1 MKSLTLKWR
10 ILLISCVFW
19 LIPLASWL
27 IDSKFESDLEK
38 DNFQQTVQQ
47 ANNLRSFF
55 EQLIQ
60 HDNNFR
66 HKLDTD
72 SLKPSLQ
79 VALRE
84 TGILVDGFSDEW
96 YPYHGFGTKIH
107 NFGQTAELN
116 LVEDQQ
122 HFFILFNVQDNDI
135 VYRQNLDMSGLSD
148 KIEIQLDGYRFSFS
162 PLAAG
167 RALALR
173 QTSNGYREVNS
184 IYAEWQESA
193 QGYQLEIRVPRNVI
207 GNTFSAE
214 IQDVDHTQARSDSTS
229 VDSKGSDSTKE
240 TVTLQGLYSF
250 TNFEQVALNSMLSV
264 GALSRLKADDYQVM
278 VTNLLGDIVYS
289 YGQPHQTIKSHWRNR
304 LWLSDLSPI
313 ETMGSKV
320 SLSSDELD
328 KTLAGQ
334 SQEKLVSEGRLTAY
348 SRVLE
353 PLYDGDQV
361 VGALILESSAINQK
375 LYLRDFWLRMLL
387 LMLLFWVLMVW
398 WLYQSSKDYSR
409 RIVALRD
416 ITEEAVSEQ
425 GQIRHVIQREEQ
437 YDDEVADLANTFSHL
452 TTRLKQHHDYQEKLV
467 ARLNHELR
475 TPIAIIR
482 SSLDNLS
489 VENLSELDGQML
501 HSAQSGA
508 SRLSQTLSRLSE
520 ATRLEQAIKSA
531 EKDTFNIN
539 QVLQGLTQAYAT
551 NWQEHRFSYQSNVS
565 QVELNGSK
573 DLFVQMVDKL
583 ITNAVDFD
591 DKTAPISII
600 LNEENDSRLVFEVSN
615 RGAMIEKKSLKSVF
629 SLMHSSRKHSGGHL
643 GLGLYLAKLIAN
655 FHNGHIAAKNHPDL
669 KGVSIVVSWKN
680 KYFTG

>member
-1 MKSLTLKWR
+1 MKSLSLKWR
-10 ILLISCVFW
+10 ILLISCVFL

-66 HKLDTD
+66 QKLDTD
-72 SLKPSLQ
+72 GLKPTLQ

-96 YPYHGFGTKIH
+96 YPYHAFATNIQ
-107 NFGQTAELN
+107 NFGQTAELS

-122 HFFILFNVQDNDI
+122 HLFLLFTVEDDDI
-135 VYRQNLDMSGLSD
+135 VYRKNLDMTGLSD
-148 KIEIQLDGYRFSFS
+148 KVELQLDGFRLQFS
-162 PLAAG
+162 PLAPG
-167 RALALR
+167 RVAALR
-173 QTSNGYREVNS
+173 QTSNGFREVS
-184 IYAEWQESA
+184 SVYAVWQESTK
-193 QGYQLEIRVPRNVI
+193 GYQLEIRLPRDLI
-207 GNTFSAE
+207 GAMFGAE
-214 IQDVDHTQARSDSTS
+214 IHDADGAQPSPQ
-229 VDSKGSDSTKE
+229 
-240 TVTLQGLYSF
+240 LQGLYSF

-264 GALSRLKADDYQVM
+264 GALSRLDADDYRVM
-278 VTNLLGDIVYS
+278 VTNLSGDIVYS
-289 YGQPHQTIKSHWRNR
+289 YGQPHQDIKGHWRNR
-304 LWLSDLSPI
+304 LWVNDLSPI
-313 ETMGSKV
+313 TTRGSKV
-320 SLSSDELD
+320 SLSSEELD
-328 KTLAGQ
+328 KTLLGKA
-334 SQEKLVSEGRLTAY
+334 QEQLINEGELAAY

-353 PLYDGDQV
+353 PLYDGEQV

-398 WLYQSSKDYSR
+398 WLYRSSKDYSR
-409 RIVALRD
+409 RIVELRD

-425 GQIRHVIQREEQ
+425 GQIRHVIQREEY
-437 YDDEVADLANTFSHL
+437 YDDEVADLTNTFSHL

-489 VENLSELDGQML
+489 IENLSELDAQML
-501 HSAQSGA
+501 QTAQSGA

-531 EKDTFNIN
+531 EKHTFEVST
-539 QVLQGLTQAYAT
+539 VLKDLTRAYAT
-551 NWQEHRFSYQSNVS
+551 NWPEHRFEYLSDIEE
-565 QVELNGSK
+565 VELKGSR

-591 DKTAPISII
+591 NKSAPITFK
-600 LNEENDSRLVFEVSN
+600 LKEEDSRLVFEVSN
-615 RGAMIEKKSLKSVF
+615 RGATIERKALKSVF
-629 SLMHSSRKHSGGHL
+629 SLMHSSRKNSGGHL

-655 FHNGHIAAKNHPDL
+655 FHNGHIVAKNHPDQG
-669 KGVSIVVSWKN
+669 GVSIVISWKN
-680 KYFTG
+680 KYFTD

>member
-1 MKSLTLKWR
+1 MKSLSLKWR
-10 ILLISCVFW
+10 ILLISCVFL

-66 HKLDTD
+66 QKLDTNG
-72 SLKPSLQ
+72 LKPTLQ

-84 TGILVDGFSDEW
+84 TGILVDGFADTW
-96 YPYHGFGTKIH
+96 YPYHAFATRIQ
-107 NFGQTAELN
+107 NFGQTSELS

-122 HFFILFNVQDNDI
+122 HLFLLFTVEDDDI
-135 VYRQNLDMSGLSD
+135 VYRKNLDMTGLSD
-148 KIEIQLDGYRFSFS
+148 KIELQLDGFRLQFS
-162 PLAAG
+162 PLAPG
-167 RALALR
+167 RVAALR
-173 QTSNGYREVNS
+173 QTSNGFREVS
-184 IYAEWQESA
+184 SVYAVWQESTN
-193 QGYQLEIRVPRNVI
+193 GYQLEVRLPRDLV
-207 GNTFSAE
+207 GAMFGAE
-214 IQDVDHTQARSDSTS
+214 IHDADGAQLSPQ
-229 VDSKGSDSTKE
+229 
-240 TVTLQGLYSF
+240 LQGLFSF

-264 GALSRLKADDYQVM
+264 GALSRLKADDYRVM
-278 VTNLLGDIVYS
+278 VTNLSGDIVYS
-289 YGQPHQTIKSHWRNR
+289 YGQPHQDIKGHWRNR
-304 LWLSDLSPI
+304 LWVNDLSPI
-313 ETMGSKV
+313 NTRGSKV
-320 SLSSDELD
+320 SLSSEELD
-328 KTLAGQ
+328 KTLLGKA
-334 SQEKLVSEGRLTAY
+334 QEQLVNEGSLSAY

-353 PLYDGDQV
+353 PLYDGEQI

-398 WLYQSSKDYSR
+398 WLYRSSKDYSR
-409 RIVALRD
+409 RIVELRD

-425 GQIRHVIQREEQ
+425 GQIRHVIEREEY
-437 YDDEVADLANTFSHL
+437 YDDEVADLTNTFSQL

-489 VENLSELDGQML
+489 IENLSELDAQML
-501 HSAQSGA
+501 QTAQSGA

-531 EKDTFNIN
+531 EKHTFEVST
-539 QVLQGLTQAYAT
+539 VLKDLTRAYAT
-551 NWQEHRFSYQSNVS
+551 NWPEHRFEYQSDIES
-565 QVELNGSK
+565 VELKGSR

-591 DKTAPISII
+591 NKSAPIIFK
-600 LNEENDSRLVFEVSN
+600 LKEEDSRLVFEVSN
-615 RGAMIEKKSLKSVF
+615 RGATIERKSLKSVF
-629 SLMHSSRKHSGGHL
+629 SLMHSSRKNSGGHL

-655 FHNGHIAAKNHPDL
+655 FHNGHIVAKNHADQG
-669 KGVSIVVSWKN
+669 GVSIVVSWKN
-680 KYFTG
+680 KYFTD

>member
-1 MKSLTLKWR
+1 MKSLSLKWR
-10 ILLISCVFW
+10 ILLISCVFL

-66 HKLDTD
+66 QKLDTNG
-72 SLKPSLQ
+72 LKPTLQ

-84 TGILVDGFSDEW
+84 TGILVDGFADEW
-96 YPYHGFGTKIH
+96 YPYHAFATRIQ
-107 NFGQTAELN
+107 NFGQTSELS

-122 HFFILFNVQDNDI
+122 HLFLLFTVEDDDI
-135 VYRQNLDMSGLSD
+135 VYRKNLDMTGLSD
-148 KIEIQLDGYRFSFS
+148 KIELQLDGFRLQFS
-162 PLAAG
+162 PLAPG
-167 RALALR
+167 RVAALR
-173 QTSNGYREVNS
+173 QTSNGFREVS
-184 IYAEWQESA
+184 SVYAVWQESTN
-193 QGYQLEIRVPRNVI
+193 GYQLEVRLPRDLV
-207 GNTFSAE
+207 GAMFGAE
-214 IQDVDHTQARSDSTS
+214 IHDADGAQLSPQ
-229 VDSKGSDSTKE
+229 
-240 TVTLQGLYSF
+240 LQGLFSF

-264 GALSRLKADDYQVM
+264 GALSRLKADDYRVM
-278 VTNLLGDIVYS
+278 VTNLSGDIVYS
-289 YGQPHQTIKSHWRNR
+289 YGQPHQDIKGHWRNR
-304 LWLSDLSPI
+304 LWVNDLSPI
-313 ETMGSKV
+313 NTRGSKV
-320 SLSSDELD
+320 SLSSEELD
-328 KTLAGQ
+328 KTLLGKA
-334 SQEKLVSEGRLTAY
+334 QEQLVNEGSLSAY

-353 PLYDGDQV
+353 PLYDGEQI

-398 WLYQSSKDYSR
+398 WLYRSSKDYSR
-409 RIVALRD
+409 RIVELRD

-425 GQIRHVIQREEQ
+425 GQIRHVIEREEY
-437 YDDEVADLANTFSHL
+437 YDDEVADLTNTFSQL

-489 VENLSELDGQML
+489 IENLSELDAQML
-501 HSAQSGA
+501 QTAHSGA

-531 EKDTFNIN
+531 EKHTFEVST
-539 QVLQGLTQAYAT
+539 VLKDLTRAYAT
-551 NWQEHRFSYQSNVS
+551 NWPEHRFEYQSDIES
-565 QVELNGSK
+565 VELKGSR

-591 DKTAPISII
+591 NKSAPIIFK
-600 LNEENDSRLVFEVSN
+600 LKEEDSRLVFEVSN
-615 RGAMIEKKSLKSVF
+615 RGATIERKSLKSVF
-629 SLMHSSRKHSGGHL
+629 SLMHSSRKNSGGHL

-655 FHNGHIAAKNHPDL
+655 FHNGHIVAKNHADQG
-669 KGVSIVVSWKN
+669 GVSIVVSWKN
-680 KYFTG
+680 KYFTD

>member
-1 MKSLTLKWR
+1 MKSLSLKWR
-10 ILLISCVFW
+10 ILLISCVFL

-66 HKLDTD
+66 QKLDTNG
-72 SLKPSLQ
+72 LKPTLQ

-84 TGILVDGFSDEW
+84 TGILVDGFADEW
-96 YPYHGFGTKIH
+96 YPYHAFATRIQ
-107 NFGQTAELN
+107 NFGQAAELS

-122 HFFILFNVQDNDI
+122 HLFLLFMVEDDDI
-135 VYRQNLDMSGLSD
+135 VYRKNLDMTGVSD
-148 KIEIQLDGYRFSFS
+148 KIELQLDGFRLQFS
-162 PLAAG
+162 PLAPG
-167 RALALR
+167 RVAALR
-173 QTSNGYREVNS
+173 QTSNGFREVS
-184 IYAEWQESA
+184 SVYAVWQESTN
-193 QGYQLEIRVPRNVI
+193 GYQLEVRLPRDLV
-207 GNTFSAE
+207 GAMFGAE
-214 IQDVDHTQARSDSTS
+214 IHDADGAQPSPQ
-229 VDSKGSDSTKE
+229 
-240 TVTLQGLYSF
+240 LQGLYSF

-264 GALSRLKADDYQVM
+264 GALSRLKADDYRVM
-278 VTNLLGDIVYS
+278 VTNLSGDIVYS
-289 YGQPHQTIKSHWRNR
+289 YGQPHQDIKGHWRNR
-304 LWLSDLSPI
+304 LWVNDLSPI
-313 ETMGSKV
+313 KTRGSKV
-320 SLSSDELD
+320 SLSSEELD
-328 KTLAGQ
+328 KTLLGKA
-334 SQEKLVSEGRLTAY
+334 QEQLVNEGALSAY

-353 PLYDGDQV
+353 PLYDGEQI

-398 WLYQSSKDYSR
+398 WLYRSSKDYSR
-409 RIVALRD
+409 RIVELRD

-425 GQIRHVIQREEQ
+425 GQIRHVIEREEY
-437 YDDEVADLANTFSHL
+437 YDDEVADLTNTFSHL

-489 VENLSELDGQML
+489 IENLSELDAQML
-501 HSAQSGA
+501 QTAQSGA

-531 EKDTFNIN
+531 EKHTFEVSS
-539 QVLQGLTQAYAT
+539 VLKDLTRAYAT
-551 NWQEHRFSYQSNVS
+551 NWPDHRFEYQSDIES
-565 QVELNGSK
+565 VELKGSR

-591 DKTAPISII
+591 NKSAPITFK
-600 LNEENDSRLVFEVSN
+600 LQEKDFRLVFEVSN
-615 RGAMIEKKSLKSVF
+615 RGATIERKALKSVF
-629 SLMHSSRKHSGGHL
+629 SLMHSSRKNSGGHL

-655 FHNGHIAAKNHPDL
+655 FHNGHIVAKNHPDQG
-669 KGVSIVVSWKN
+669 GVSIVISWKN
-680 KYFTG
+680 KYFTE

>member
-1 MKSLTLKWR
+1 MKSLSLKWR
-10 ILLISCVFW
+10 ILLISCVFL

-27 IDSKFESDLEK
+27 IDSKFESDLER

-66 HKLDTD
+66 QKLDTNGV
-72 SLKPSLQ
+72 KPTLQ

-96 YPYHGFGTKIH
+96 YPYHGFTKRIQ
-107 NFGQTAELN
+107 NFGQTAELS
-116 LVEDQQ
+116 LVEDQK
-122 HFFILFNVQDNDI
+122 HMFLLVTVEDDDI
-135 VYRQNLDMSGLSD
+135 AYRQNLDMTGMSD
-148 KIEIQLDGYRFSFS
+148 KVELQLDGYRLQFA
-162 PLAAG
+162 PLAPG
-167 RALALR
+167 RVAALR
-173 QTSNGYREVNS
+173 QTSNGFREVAS
-184 IYAEWQESA
+184 VYAVWQELTE
-193 QGYQLEIRVPRNVI
+193 GYQLEIRIPRNQI
-207 GNTFSAE
+207 GTLFSAE
-214 IQDVDHTQARSDSTS
+214 IHDVDKNVNSAP
-229 VDSKGSDSTKE
+229 V
-240 TVTLQGLYSF
+240 LQGLYSF

-264 GALSRLKADDYQVM
+264 GALSRLSADDYRVM
-278 VTNLLGDIVYS
+278 ITNLSGDIVYG
-289 YGQPHQTIKSHWRNR
+289 YGQPHQDIKGHWRNR

-313 ETMGSKV
+313 QTRGSKV

-328 KTLAGQ
+328 QTLIGKA
-334 SQEKLVSEGRLTAY
+334 QEQLVDEGLLTAY
-348 SRVLE
+348 SRILE
-353 PLYDGDQV
+353 PLYDGEQV
-361 VGALILESSAINQK
+361 VGALIIESSAINQK

-398 WLYQSSKDYSR
+398 WLYRSSKDYSR
-409 RIVALRD
+409 RIVELRD

-425 GQIRHVIQREEQ
+425 GQIRHVIQREEY
-437 YDDEVADLANTFSHL
+437 YDDEVADLTNTFSHL

-489 VENLSELDGQML
+489 VENLSELDAQML
-501 HSAQSGA
+501 HTAQSGA
-508 SRLSQTLSRLSE
+508 SRMSQTLSRLSE

-531 EKDTFNIN
+531 DKHNFDVVV
-539 QVLQGLTQAYAT
+539 VLRDLTRAYAT
-551 NWQEHRFSYQSNVS
+551 NWPEHQFEFETNVDE
-565 QVELNGSK
+565 VELKGSR

-591 DKTAPISII
+591 DQSQPIR
-600 LNEENDSRLVFEVSN
+600 LKLALEEGRLLFEVSN
-615 RGAMIEKKSLKSVF
+615 RGTPIEHKALKSVF
-629 SLMHSSRKHSGGHL
+629 SLMHSSRKNSGGHL

-655 FHNGHIAAKNHPDL
+655 FHNGHIVAKNHNDQG
-669 KGVSIVVSWKN
+669 GVSIVISWKN
-680 KYFTG
+680 KYFTD

>member
-1 MKSLTLKWR
+1 MKSLSRKWR
-10 ILLISCVFW
+10 ILLISCVFL

-66 HKLDTD
+66 QKLDTNG
-72 SLKPSLQ
+72 LKPTLQ

-84 TGILVDGFSDEW
+84 TGILVDGFADEW
-96 YPYHGFGTKIH
+96 YPYHAFATRIQ
-107 NFGQTAELN
+107 NFGQTSELS

-122 HFFILFNVQDNDI
+122 HLFLLFTVEDDDI
-135 VYRQNLDMSGLSD
+135 VYRKNLDMTGLSD
-148 KIEIQLDGYRFSFS
+148 KIELQLDGFRLQFS
-162 PLAAG
+162 PLAPG
-167 RALALR
+167 RVAALR
-173 QTSNGYREVNS
+173 QTSNGFREVS
-184 IYAEWQESA
+184 SVYAVWQESTN
-193 QGYQLEIRVPRNVI
+193 GYQLEVRLPRDLV
-207 GNTFSAE
+207 GAMFGAE
-214 IQDVDHTQARSDSTS
+214 IHDADGAQLSPQ
-229 VDSKGSDSTKE
+229 
-240 TVTLQGLYSF
+240 LQGLFSF

-264 GALSRLKADDYQVM
+264 GALSRLKADDYRVM
-278 VTNLLGDIVYS
+278 VTNLSGDIVYS
-289 YGQPHQTIKSHWRNR
+289 YGQPHQDIKGHWRNR
-304 LWLSDLSPI
+304 LWVNDLSPI
-313 ETMGSKV
+313 NTRGSKV
-320 SLSSDELD
+320 SLSSEELD
-328 KTLAGQ
+328 KTLLGKA
-334 SQEKLVSEGRLTAY
+334 QEQLVNEGSLSAY

-353 PLYDGDQV
+353 PLYDGEQI

-398 WLYQSSKDYSR
+398 WLYRSSKDYSR
-409 RIVALRD
+409 RIVELRD

-425 GQIRHVIQREEQ
+425 GQIRHVIEREEY
-437 YDDEVADLANTFSHL
+437 YDDEVADLTNTFSQL

-489 VENLSELDGQML
+489 IENLSELDAQML
-501 HSAQSGA
+501 QTAQSGA

-531 EKDTFNIN
+531 EKHTFEVST
-539 QVLQGLTQAYAT
+539 VLKDLTRAYAT
-551 NWQEHRFSYQSNVS
+551 NWPEHRFEYQSDIES
-565 QVELNGSK
+565 VELKGSR

-591 DKTAPISII
+591 NKSAPIIFK
-600 LNEENDSRLVFEVSN
+600 LKEEDSRLVFEVSN
-615 RGAMIEKKSLKSVF
+615 RGATIERKSLKSVF
-629 SLMHSSRKHSGGHL
+629 SLMHSSRKNSGGHL

-655 FHNGHIAAKNHPDL
+655 FHNGHIVAKNHADQG
-669 KGVSIVVSWKN
+669 GVSIVVSWKN
-680 KYFTG
+680 KYFTD

>member
-1 MKSLTLKWR
+1 MKSLSLKWR

-27 IDSKFESDLEK
+27 IDSKFESDLER
-38 DNFQQTVQQ
+38 DNFQQTTQQ

-66 HKLDTD
+66 HKLDSD
-72 SLKPSLQ
+72 SLKPSLN

-84 TGILVDGFSDEW
+84 TGILIDGYSDEW
-96 YPYHGFGTKIH
+96 YPYHGFTKKIQ
-107 NFGQTAELN
+107 NFGQRAELS

-122 HFFILFNVQDNDI
+122 HFYILLSVEDDDI
-135 VYRQNLDMSGLSD
+135 VYRQSLEVTGQSD
-148 KIEIQLDGYRFSFS
+148 KVEFQLDGFRLQFV
-162 PLAAG
+162 PIAPGKVA
-167 RALALR
+167 ALR
-173 QTSNGYREVNS
+173 QTSTGVREINS
-184 IYAEWQESA
+184 VYAVWQETTN
-193 QGYQLEIRVPRNVI
+193 GYQLEARLPRDLV
-207 GNTFSAE
+207 GSMFSAE
-214 IQDVDHTQARSDSTS
+214 VHDVDQTEAGP
-229 VDSKGSDSTKE
+229 K
-240 TVTLQGLYSF
+240 LQGLYSF
-250 TNFEQVALNSMLSV
+250 TNFEQVALSSMLSV
-264 GALSRLKADDYQVM
+264 GALSRLKADDYRVM
-278 VTNLLGDIVYS
+278 VTNLNGDIVYG
-289 YGQPHQTIKSHWRNR
+289 YGQPHQDIKGHWRNR
-304 LWLSDLSPI
+304 LWLNDLSPI
-313 ETMGSKV
+313 ETKSSKV

-334 SQEKLVSEGRLTAY
+334 AQEQLINEGSLLAY
-348 SRVLE
+348 SRVLK

-361 VGALILESSAINQK
+361 IGAMIIESSAINQK

-409 RIVALRD
+409 RIVELRD
-416 ITEEAVSEQ
+416 ITEEAVTEQ
-425 GQIRHVIQREEQ
+425 GQIRHVIQREES
-437 YDDEVADLANTFSHL
+437 YDDEVADLTNTFSQL

-489 VENLSELDGQML
+489 IDNLSELDAQML
-501 HSAQSGA
+501 HTAQSGA
-508 SRLSQTLSRLSE
+508 SRMSQTLSRLSE

-531 EKDTFNIN
+531 EKDSFDVVEI
-539 QVLQGLTQAYAT
+539 VKDLTHAYAT
-551 NWQEHRFSYQSNVS
+551 NWPQHRFECETNLDEAV
-565 QVELNGSK
+565 LTGSR

-591 DKTAPISII
+591 DKSEPIKLII
-600 LNEENDSRLVFEVSN
+600 KREDSRLVFEVSN

-629 SLMHSSRKHSGGHL
+629 SLMHSSRKNSGGHL

-655 FHNGHIAAKNHPDL
+655 FHNGHIIAKNHTD
-669 KGVSIVVSWKN
+669 KRGVSIVISWKN
-680 KYFTG
+680 KHFTH

>member
-1 MKSLTLKWR
+1 MKSLSLKWR

-27 IDSKFESDLEK
+27 IDSKFESDLER

-66 HKLDTD
+66 QKLDTQGI
-72 SLKPSLQ
+72 KPTLQ
-79 VALRE
+79 VATRE
-84 TGILVDGFSDEW
+84 TGILVDGFNDEW
-96 YPYHGFGTKIH
+96 YPYHGLSTKIQ
-107 NFGQTAELN
+107 NFGQTAELS

-122 HFFILFNVQDNDI
+122 HFFMLINVEDDQV
-135 VYRQNLDMSGLSD
+135 VYRKSLDMTGLSD
-148 KIEIQLDGYRFSFS
+148 KVEIQLDAYRLQFV
-162 PLAAG
+162 PLAPG
-167 RALALR
+167 RVSALR
-173 QTSNGYREVNS
+173 QTSDGYREVS
-184 IYAEWQESA
+184 SVYAVWQESSK
-193 QGYQLEIRVPRNVI
+193 GYQLEVRMPRNMV
-207 GNTFSAE
+207 SAALSAQ
-214 IQDVDHTQARSDSTS
+214 IHDVDKQA
-229 VDSKGSDSTKE
+229 E
-240 TVTLQGLYSF
+240 MPQLQGLYSF

-264 GALSRLKADDYQVM
+264 GALSRLKADDYRVM
-278 VTNLLGDIVYS
+278 VTNLSGDIVYS
-289 YGQPHQTIKSHWRNR
+289 YGQPHQDIKGHWRNR

-313 ETMGSKV
+313 ETRGTKV
-320 SLSSDELD
+320 SLSSEELD
-328 KTLAGQ
+328 QTLLGRA
-334 SQEKLVSEGRLTAY
+334 QEQLIDEGKLTAY
-348 SRVLE
+348 SRILE
-353 PLYDGDQV
+353 PLYDGDKV

-409 RIVALRD
+409 RIVELRD

-425 GQIRHVIQREEQ
+425 GQIRHVIEREEY
-437 YDDEVADLANTFSHL
+437 YDDEVADLTNTFSQL

-489 VENLSELDGQML
+489 IDNLSELDAQML
-501 HSAQSGA
+501 QTAQSGA
-508 SRLSQTLSRLSE
+508 SRMSQTLSRLSE

-531 EKDTFNIN
+531 EKHTFDIAK
-539 QVLQGLTQAYAT
+539 VLRDLTQAYAT
-551 NWQEHRFSYQSNVS
+551 NWPEHRFEYLSDIAV
-565 QVELNGSK
+565 VELKGSR

-591 DKTAPISII
+591 DKSAPIQ
-600 LNEENDSRLVFEVSN
+600 LDLREEESRLIFEVSN
-615 RGAMIEKKSLKSVF
+615 KGTMIDKKSLKSVF
-629 SLMHSSRKHSGGHL
+629 SLMHSSRKNSGGHL

-655 FHNGHIAAKNHPDL
+655 FHNGHIVARNHVDQC
-669 KGVSIVVSWKN
+669 GVSIVVSWKS
-680 KYFTG
+680 KYFTL

>member
-1 MKSLTLKWR
+1 MKSLSLKWR

-27 IDSKFESDLEK
+27 IDSKFESDLER
-38 DNFQQTVQQ
+38 DNFQQTTQQ

-66 HKLDTD
+66 HKLDSD
-72 SLKPSLQ
+72 SLKPSLN

-84 TGILVDGFSDEW
+84 TGILIDGYSDEW
-96 YPYHGFGTKIH
+96 YPYHGFTKKIQ
-107 NFGQTAELN
+107 NFGQRAELS

-122 HFFILFNVQDNDI
+122 HFYILLSVEDDDI
-135 VYRQNLDMSGLSD
+135 VYRQSIEVTGQSD
-148 KIEIQLDGYRFSFS
+148 KVEFQLDGFRLQFV
-162 PLAAG
+162 PIAPGKVA
-167 RALALR
+167 ALR
-173 QTSNGYREVNS
+173 QTSTGVREINS
-184 IYAEWQESA
+184 VYAVWQETTN
-193 QGYQLEIRVPRNVI
+193 GYQLEARLPRDLV
-207 GNTFSAE
+207 GSMFSAE
-214 IQDVDHTQARSDSTS
+214 VHDVDQTEAGP
-229 VDSKGSDSTKE
+229 K
-240 TVTLQGLYSF
+240 LQGLYSF
-250 TNFEQVALNSMLSV
+250 TNFEQVALSSMLSV
-264 GALSRLKADDYQVM
+264 GALSRLKADDYRVM
-278 VTNLLGDIVYS
+278 VTNLNGDIVYG
-289 YGQPHQTIKSHWRNR
+289 YGQPHQDIKGHWRNR
-304 LWLSDLSPI
+304 LWLNDLSPI
-313 ETMGSKV
+313 ETKSSKV

-334 SQEKLVSEGRLTAY
+334 AQEQLVNEGSLLAY
-348 SRVLE
+348 SRVLK

-361 VGALILESSAINQK
+361 IGAMIIESSAINQK

-409 RIVALRD
+409 RIVELRD
-416 ITEEAVSEQ
+416 ITEEAVTEQ
-425 GQIRHVIQREEQ
+425 GQIRHVIQREES
-437 YDDEVADLANTFSHL
+437 YDDEVADLTNTFSQL

-489 VENLSELDGQML
+489 IDNLSELDAQML
-501 HSAQSGA
+501 HTAQSGA
-508 SRLSQTLSRLSE
+508 SRMSQTLSRLSE

-531 EKDTFNIN
+531 EKDSFDVVEI
-539 QVLQGLTQAYAT
+539 VKELTHAYAT
-551 NWQEHRFSYQSNVS
+551 NWPQHRFECETNLDEAV
-565 QVELNGSK
+565 LTGSR

-583 ITNAVDFD
+583 VTNAVDFD
-591 DKTAPISII
+591 DKSEPIKLII
-600 LNEENDSRLVFEVSN
+600 KREDSRLVFEVSN

-629 SLMHSSRKHSGGHL
+629 SLMHSSRKNSGGHL

-655 FHNGHIAAKNHPDL
+655 FHNGHIIAKNHTD
-669 KGVSIVVSWKN
+669 KGGVSIVISWKN
-680 KYFTG
+680 KHFTH

>member
-1 MKSLTLKWR
+1 MKSLSLKWR
-10 ILLISCVFW
+10 ILLISCVFL

-66 HKLDTD
+66 QKLDTNG
-72 SLKPSLQ
+72 LKPTLQ

-84 TGILVDGFSDEW
+84 TGILVDGFADEW
-96 YPYHGFGTKIH
+96 YPYHAFATRIQ
-107 NFGQTAELN
+107 NFGQTSELS

-122 HFFILFNVQDNDI
+122 HLFLLFTVEDDDI
-135 VYRQNLDMSGLSD
+135 VYRKNLDMTGLSD
-148 KIEIQLDGYRFSFS
+148 KIELQLDGFRLQFS
-162 PLAAG
+162 PLAPG
-167 RALALR
+167 RVAALR
-173 QTSNGYREVNS
+173 QTSNGFREVS
-184 IYAEWQESA
+184 SVYAVWQESTN
-193 QGYQLEIRVPRNVI
+193 GYQLEVRLPRDLV
-207 GNTFSAE
+207 GAMFGAE
-214 IQDVDHTQARSDSTS
+214 IHDADGAQLSPQ
-229 VDSKGSDSTKE
+229 
-240 TVTLQGLYSF
+240 LQGLFSF

-264 GALSRLKADDYQVM
+264 GALSRLKADDYRVM
-278 VTNLLGDIVYS
+278 VTNLSGDIVYS
-289 YGQPHQTIKSHWRNR
+289 YGQPHQDIKGHWRNR
-304 LWLSDLSPI
+304 LWVNDLSPI
-313 ETMGSKV
+313 NTRGSKV
-320 SLSSDELD
+320 SLSSEELD
-328 KTLAGQ
+328 KTLLGKA
-334 SQEKLVSEGRLTAY
+334 QEQLVNEGSLSAY

-353 PLYDGDQV
+353 PLYDGEQI

-398 WLYQSSKDYSR
+398 WLYRSSKDYSR
-409 RIVALRD
+409 RIVELRD

-425 GQIRHVIQREEQ
+425 GQIRHVIEREEY
-437 YDDEVADLANTFSHL
+437 YDDEVADLTNTFSQL

-489 VENLSELDGQML
+489 IENLSELDAQML
-501 HSAQSGA
+501 QTAQSGA

-531 EKDTFNIN
+531 EKHTFEVST
-539 QVLQGLTQAYAT
+539 VLKDLTRAYAT
-551 NWQEHRFSYQSNVS
+551 NWPEHRFEYQSDIES
-565 QVELNGSK
+565 VELKGSR

-591 DKTAPISII
+591 NKSAPIIFK
-600 LNEENDSRLVFEVSN
+600 LKEEDSRLVFEVSN
-615 RGAMIEKKSLKSVF
+615 RGATIERKSLKSVF
-629 SLMHSSRKHSGGHL
+629 SLMHSSRKNSGGHL

-655 FHNGHIAAKNHPDL
+655 FHNGHIVAKNHADQG
-669 KGVSIVVSWKN
+669 GVSIVVSWKN
-680 KYFTG
+680 KYFTD

>member
-1 MKSLTLKWR
+1 MKSLSLKWR

-27 IDSKFESDLEK
+27 IDSKFESDLER
-38 DNFQQTVQQ
+38 DNFQQTTQQ

-66 HKLDTD
+66 HKLDSD
-72 SLKPSLQ
+72 SLKPSLN

-84 TGILVDGFSDEW
+84 TGILIDGYSDEW
-96 YPYHGFGTKIH
+96 YPYHGFTKKIQ
-107 NFGQTAELN
+107 NFGQRAELS

-122 HFFILFNVQDNDI
+122 HFYILLSVEDDDI
-135 VYRQNLDMSGLSD
+135 VYRQSIEVTGQSD
-148 KIEIQLDGYRFSFS
+148 KVEFQLDGFRLQFV
-162 PLAAG
+162 PIAPGKVA
-167 RALALR
+167 ALR
-173 QTSNGYREVNS
+173 QTSTGVREINS
-184 IYAEWQESA
+184 VYAVWQETTN
-193 QGYQLEIRVPRNVI
+193 GYQLEARLPRDLV
-207 GNTFSAE
+207 GSMFSAE
-214 IQDVDHTQARSDSTS
+214 VHDVDQTEAGP
-229 VDSKGSDSTKE
+229 K
-240 TVTLQGLYSF
+240 LQGLYSF
-250 TNFEQVALNSMLSV
+250 TNFEQVALSSMLSV
-264 GALSRLKADDYQVM
+264 GALSRLKADDYRVM
-278 VTNLLGDIVYS
+278 VTNLNGDIVYG
-289 YGQPHQTIKSHWRNR
+289 YGQPHQDIKGHWRNR
-304 LWLSDLSPI
+304 LWLNDLSPI
-313 ETMGSKV
+313 ETKSSKV

-334 SQEKLVSEGRLTAY
+334 AQEQLINEGSLLAY
-348 SRVLE
+348 SRVLK

-361 VGALILESSAINQK
+361 IGAMIIESSAINQK

-409 RIVALRD
+409 RIVELRD
-416 ITEEAVSEQ
+416 ITEEAVTEQ
-425 GQIRHVIQREEQ
+425 GQIRHVIQREES
-437 YDDEVADLANTFSHL
+437 YDDEVADLTNTFSQL

-489 VENLSELDGQML
+489 IDNLSELDAQML
-501 HSAQSGA
+501 HTAQSGA
-508 SRLSQTLSRLSE
+508 SRMSQTLSRLSE

-531 EKDTFNIN
+531 EKDSFDVVEI
-539 QVLQGLTQAYAT
+539 VKELTHAYAT
-551 NWQEHRFSYQSNVS
+551 NWPQHRFECETNLDEAV
-565 QVELNGSK
+565 LTGSR

-583 ITNAVDFD
+583 VTNAVDFD
-591 DKTAPISII
+591 DKSEPIKLII
-600 LNEENDSRLVFEVSN
+600 KREDSRLVFEVSN

-629 SLMHSSRKHSGGHL
+629 SLMHSSRKNSGGHL

-655 FHNGHIAAKNHPDL
+655 FHNGHIIAKNHTD
-669 KGVSIVVSWKN
+669 KGGVSIVISWKN
-680 KYFTG
+680 KHFTH

>member
-1 MKSLTLKWR
+1 MKSLSLKWR

-27 IDSKFESDLEK
+27 IDSKFESDLER
-38 DNFQQTVQQ
+38 DNFQQTTQQ

-66 HKLDTD
+66 HKLDSD
-72 SLKPSLQ
+72 SLKPSLN

-84 TGILVDGFSDEW
+84 TGILIDGYSDEW
-96 YPYHGFGTKIH
+96 YPYHGFTKKIQ
-107 NFGQTAELN
+107 NFGQRAELS

-122 HFFILFNVQDNDI
+122 HFYILLSVEDDDI
-135 VYRQNLDMSGLSD
+135 VYRQSLEVTGQSD
-148 KIEIQLDGYRFSFS
+148 KVEFQLDGFRLQFV
-162 PLAAG
+162 PIAPGKVA
-167 RALALR
+167 ALR
-173 QTSNGYREVNS
+173 QTSTGVREINS
-184 IYAEWQESA
+184 VYAVWQETTN
-193 QGYQLEIRVPRNVI
+193 GYQLEARLPRDLV
-207 GNTFSAE
+207 GSMFSAE
-214 IQDVDHTQARSDSTS
+214 VHDVDQTEAGP
-229 VDSKGSDSTKE
+229 K
-240 TVTLQGLYSF
+240 LQGLYSF
-250 TNFEQVALNSMLSV
+250 TNFEQVALSSMLSV
-264 GALSRLKADDYQVM
+264 GALSRLKADDYRVM
-278 VTNLLGDIVYS
+278 VTNLNGDIVYG
-289 YGQPHQTIKSHWRNR
+289 YGQPHQDIKGHWRNR
-304 LWLSDLSPI
+304 LWLDDLSPI
-313 ETMGSKV
+313 ETKSSKV

-334 SQEKLVSEGRLTAY
+334 AQEQLVNEGSLLAY
-348 SRVLE
+348 SRVLK

-361 VGALILESSAINQK
+361 IGAMIIESSAINHK

-409 RIVALRD
+409 RIVELRD
-416 ITEEAVSEQ
+416 ITEEAVTEQ
-425 GQIRHVIQREEQ
+425 GQIRHVIQREES
-437 YDDEVADLANTFSHL
+437 YDDEVADLTNTFSQL

-489 VENLSELDGQML
+489 IDNLSELDAQML
-501 HSAQSGA
+501 HTAQSGA
-508 SRLSQTLSRLSE
+508 SRMSQTLSRLSE

-531 EKDTFNIN
+531 EKDSFDVVEI
-539 QVLQGLTQAYAT
+539 VKELTHAYAT
-551 NWQEHRFSYQSNVS
+551 NWPQHRFECETNLDEAV
-565 QVELNGSK
+565 LTGSR

-591 DKTAPISII
+591 DKSEPIKLII
-600 LNEENDSRLVFEVSN
+600 KREDSRLVFEVSN

-629 SLMHSSRKHSGGHL
+629 SLMHSSRKNSGGHL

-655 FHNGHIAAKNHPDL
+655 FHNGHIIAKNHTD
-669 KGVSIVVSWKN
+669 KGGVSIVISWKN
-680 KYFTG
+680 KHFTH

>member
-1 MKSLTLKWR
+1 MKSLSLKWR

-27 IDSKFESDLEK
+27 IDSKFESDLER
-38 DNFQQTVQQ
+38 DNFQQTTQQ

-66 HKLDTD
+66 HKLDAD
-72 SLKPSLQ
+72 GVKPGLN

-84 TGILVDGFSDEW
+84 TGILIDGYSDEW
-96 YPYHGFGTKIH
+96 YPYHGFAKRIQ
-107 NFGQTAELN
+107 NFGQKAELS

-122 HFFILFNVQDNDI
+122 HFYILLSVEDDDI
-135 VYRQNLDMSGLSD
+135 VYRQNLDVTGKSD
-148 KIEIQLDGYRFSFS
+148 KIELQLDSFRLQFV
-162 PLAAG
+162 PIAPGKVA
-167 RALALR
+167 ALR
-173 QTSNGYREVNS
+173 QTSTGVIEINS
-184 IYAEWQESA
+184 VYAVWQETTN
-193 QGYQLEIRVPRNVI
+193 GYQLEARLPRDLV
-207 GNTFSAE
+207 GTMFSAE
-214 IQDVDHTQARSDSTS
+214 VHDVDQTEAGP
-229 VDSKGSDSTKE
+229 K
-240 TVTLQGLYSF
+240 LQGLYSF

-264 GALSRLKADDYQVM
+264 GALSRLSADDYRVM
-278 VTNLLGDIVYS
+278 VTNLNGDIVYG
-289 YGQPHQTIKSHWRNR
+289 YGQPHQDIKGHWRNR

-313 ETMGSKV
+313 ETKGSKV
-320 SLSSDELD
+320 SLSSEELD
-328 KTLAGQ
+328 KALMGQ
-334 SQEKLVSEGRLTAY
+334 AQEQLVNEGSLLAY
-348 SRVLE
+348 SRILK

-361 VGALILESSAINQK
+361 IGAMIIESSAINHK

-409 RIVALRD
+409 RIVELRD
-416 ITEEAVSEQ
+416 ITEEAVTEQ
-425 GQIRHVIQREEQ
+425 GQIRHVIQREES
-437 YDDEVADLANTFSHL
+437 YDDEVADLNNTFSQL

-489 VENLSELDGQML
+489 IDNLSELDAQML
-501 HSAQSGA
+501 HTAQSGA
-508 SRLSQTLSRLSE
+508 SRMSQTLSRLSE

-531 EKDTFNIN
+531 EKDIFDVVNI
-539 QVLQGLTQAYAT
+539 VKDLTHAYAT
-551 NWQEHRFSYQSNVS
+551 NWPQHRFEFRTSLDE
-565 QVELNGSK
+565 VEITGSR

-591 DKTAPISII
+591 DKSEPITLI
-600 LNEENDSRLVFEVSN
+600 LKKEDSRLVFEVSN
-615 RGAMIEKKSLKSVF
+615 RGAMIERKSLKSVF
-629 SLMHSSRKHSGGHL
+629 SLMHSSRKNSGGHL

-655 FHNGHIAAKNHPDL
+655 FHNGHIVAKNHIDQG
-669 KGVSIVVSWKN
+669 GVSIVISWKN
-680 KYFTG
+680 KHFTH

>member
-1 MKSLTLKWR
+1 MKSLSLKWR

-27 IDSKFESDLEK
+27 IDSKFESDLER
-38 DNFQQTVQQ
+38 DNFQQTTQQ

-66 HKLDTD
+66 HKLDSD
-72 SLKPSLQ
+72 SLKPSLN

-84 TGILVDGFSDEW
+84 TGILIDGYSDEW
-96 YPYHGFGTKIH
+96 YPYHGFTKKIQ
-107 NFGQTAELN
+107 NFGQRAELS

-122 HFFILFNVQDNDI
+122 HFYILLSVEDDDI
-135 VYRQNLDMSGLSD
+135 VYRQSFEVTGQSD
-148 KIEIQLDGYRFSFS
+148 KVEFQLDGFRLQFV
-162 PLAAG
+162 PLAPGKVA
-167 RALALR
+167 ALR
-173 QTSNGYREVNS
+173 QTSTGVREINS
-184 IYAEWQESA
+184 VYAVWQETTN
-193 QGYQLEIRVPRNVI
+193 GYQLEARLPRDLV
-207 GNTFSAE
+207 GSMFSAE
-214 IQDVDHTQARSDSTS
+214 VHDVDQTEAGP
-229 VDSKGSDSTKE
+229 K
-240 TVTLQGLYSF
+240 LQGLYSF
-250 TNFEQVALNSMLSV
+250 TNFEQVALSSMLSV
-264 GALSRLKADDYQVM
+264 GALSRLKADDYRVM
-278 VTNLLGDIVYS
+278 VTNLNGDIVYG
-289 YGQPHQTIKSHWRNR
+289 YGQPHQDIKGHWRNR
-304 LWLSDLSPI
+304 LWLNDLSPI
-313 ETMGSKV
+313 ETKSSKV

-334 SQEKLVSEGRLTAY
+334 AQEQLINEGSLLAY
-348 SRVLE
+348 SRVLK

-361 VGALILESSAINQK
+361 IGAMIIESSAINQK

-409 RIVALRD
+409 RIVELRD
-416 ITEEAVSEQ
+416 ITEEAVTEQ
-425 GQIRHVIQREEQ
+425 GQIRHVIQREES
-437 YDDEVADLANTFSHL
+437 YDDEVADLTNTFSQL

-489 VENLSELDGQML
+489 IDNLSELDAQML
-501 HSAQSGA
+501 HTAQSGA
-508 SRLSQTLSRLSE
+508 SRMSQTLSRLSE

-531 EKDTFNIN
+531 EKDSFDAVEI
-539 QVLQGLTQAYAT
+539 VKDLTHAYAT
-551 NWQEHRFSYQSNVS
+551 NWPQHRFECETNLDEAV
-565 QVELNGSK
+565 LTGSR

-591 DKTAPISII
+591 DKSEPIKLII
-600 LNEENDSRLVFEVSN
+600 KREDSRLVFEVSN

-629 SLMHSSRKHSGGHL
+629 SLMHSSRKNSGGHL

-655 FHNGHIAAKNHPDL
+655 FHNGHIIAKNHTD
-669 KGVSIVVSWKN
+669 KGGVSIVISWKN
-680 KYFTG
+680 KHFTH

>member
-27 IDSKFESDLEK
+27 INSKFESDLEK

-66 HKLDTD
+66 HKLDAD
-72 SLKPSLQ
+72 SLKPSLK

-84 TGILVDGFSDEW
+84 TGILVDGFADEW
-96 YPYHGFGTKIH
+96 YPYHGFGTKIQ

-122 HFFILFNVQDNDI
+122 HFFILFNIQDDDI

-148 KIEIQLDGYRFSFS
+148 KVEIQLDAYRLEFS
-162 PLAAG
+162 PLAPG
-167 RALALR
+167 RVLALR
-173 QTSNGYREVNS
+173 QTSDGYREVSS
-184 IYAEWQESA
+184 IYAEWQESTS
-193 QGYQLEIRVPRNVI
+193 GYQLEIRIPRSVL
-207 GNTFSAE
+207 GTTFSAE
-214 IQDVDHTQARSDSTS
+214 VHDADRAVSGDAARKDDVI
-229 VDSKGSDSTKE
+229 
-240 TVTLQGLYSF
+240 LQGLYSF
-250 TNFEQVALNSMLSV
+250 TNFEQIALNSMLSV
-264 GALSRLKADDYQVM
+264 GALSRLKADDYRVM
-278 VTNLLGDIVYS
+278 VTNQLGDIVYS
-289 YGQPHQTIKSHWRNR
+289 YGQPHQTIKGHWRNR
-304 LWLSDLSPI
+304 LWLTDLSPI
-313 ETMGSKV
+313 QTMGNKV

-328 KTLAGQ
+328 ETLAGQ
-334 SQEKLVSEGRLTAY
+334 AQEQLIGEGYLTAY

-361 VGALILESSAINQK
+361 IGALILESSAINQK

-437 YDDEVADLANTFSHL
+437 YDDEVADLTNTFSHL

-489 VENLSELDGQML
+489 VENLSELDAQML
-501 HSAQSGA
+501 HTAQSGA

-531 EKDTFNIN
+531 EKDTFNVN
-539 QVLQGLTQAYAT
+539 EVLQGLTQAYAT
-551 NWQEHRFSYQSNVS
+551 NWTEHRFSYDSNVKH
-565 QVELNGSK
+565 VELNGSK

-600 LNEENDSRLVFEVSN
+600 LREADSRLIFEVSN

-655 FHNGHIAAKNHPDL
+655 FHNGHIVAKNHADY
-669 KGVSIVVSWKN
+669 KGVSIIVNWKN
-680 KYFTG
+680 KYFTY